1 MEYLILS
8 EINVKALEYIKDDGV
23 FVKSIKPNFKA
34 LGPKVGKNM
43 KVLAGKV
50 AQFGQVEI
58 QQLESQ
64 GSISL
69 DLNGESF
76 DLIKDDVEISTKD
89 IPGWSVA
96 SEGLVTVALDITI
109 SEELRSEGIARELV
123 NRIQNMRKE
132 SGLEV
137 TDKIIL
143 MVEKQPDVTRAVESN
158 KNYICDETLASKLSL
173 EEAISNDKAINVEV
187 EDGVSTKI
195 FLQKAE

>member
-1 MEYLILS
+1 
-8 EINVKALEYIKDDGV
+8 VKELQYIKDDGV

-50 AQFGQVEI
+50 AQFGQEEI
-58 QQLESQ
+58 EILETQ
-64 GSISL
+64 GSINL

-76 DLIKDDVEISTKD
+76 VLIKNDVEISTKD

-96 SEGLVTVALDITI
+96 SEGSVTVALDITI

-132 SGLEV
+132 SGLDV

-143 MVEKQPDVTRAVESN
+143 MVEKQADVTRAVESN

-173 EEAISNDKAINVEV
+173 EEAITNDKAINVEV

-195 FLQKAE
+195 YLQKV